1 MTGVQTCALPIWNLD
16 IGGFFIKNDP
26 AYWFWRGDY
35 DAGCRGLTDGSAQEP
50 DPNDTGCTDLGYW
63 ELYTRWLQY
72 AVFLPMFRSHGTDAP
87 REVWRF
93 GEEGTPFYDAIVRHI
108 RLRYQLLPYIYSVAA
123 QVSLNS
129 WTMMRAA
136 ALDFPTD
143 LGTHGLTDQYMFGPG
158 LMVCPVTKPMY
169 YDRNSEPIAGAKKSR
184 SVYFPAGTGWYDF
197 WTETWFPGGG
207 SIEAPAPLDAIPVF
221 ARAGAVVPMSPAM
234 QYVDEVRDA
243 PYEIRV
249 YCGADGSFPL
259 YEDEGDNYNY
269 ERGRFSVVM
278 LNWSELNGELT
289 IAARVGDFDGMPA
302 SREFRI
308 VFISESGRSLCSA
321 VYNGAEIRMRPGE
334 RAPILAS
341 R

>member
-1 MTGVQTCALPIWNLD
+1 
-16 IGGFFIKNDP
+16 
-26 AYWFWRGDY
+26 
-35 DAGCRGLTDGSAQEP
+35 
-50 DPNDTGCTDLGYW
+50 
-63 ELYTRWLQY
+63 
-72 AVFLPMFRSHGTDAP
+72 
-87 REVWRF
+87 
-93 GEEGTPFYDAIVRHI
+93 
-108 RLRYQLLPYIYSVAA
+108 
-123 QVSLNS
+123 
-129 WTMMRAA
+129 
-136 ALDFPTD
+136 
-143 LGTHGLTDQYMFGPG
+143 MFGPG
-158 LMVCPVTKPMY
+158 LMACPVTKPMY
-169 YDRNSEPIAGAKKSR
+169 YDRNSEPLAGAKKSR
-184 SVYFPAGTGWYDF
+184 PVYLPSGTGWYDF

-289 IAARVGDFDGMPA
+289 IAARVGDFDGMAA

-321 VYNGAEIRMRPGE
+321 VYNGAEIRMRPGGGE
-334 RAPILAS
+334 AGSGPILA
-341 R
+341 RGT